1 MEQYERLSRDSP
13 EHVVEEFGLKFM
25 VNLDDYLDTGLF
37 LDHRMLRR
45 EVGELARDKNVLN
58 LFAYTGSFTVHAA
71 AGGARGTTTV
81 DLSQTYLDWAVRN
94 LNANDLGGPQHERF
108 RDDTFQFVRDAIAAG
123 RKWDLVIVDP
133 PTFSNSKRMRG
144 TFDVQRDH
152 AGLLGRIVELVTPG
166 GQMWF
171 STNRRKFAFD
181 GANISPECTVT
192 ETTDQTIPADFSQK
206 RPHRS
211 YRIDVPA

>member
-1 MEQYERLSRDSP
+1 
-13 EHVVEEFGLKFM
+13 
-25 VNLDDYLDTGLF
+25 
-37 LDHRMLRR
+37 
-45 EVGELARDKNVLN
+45 
-58 LFAYTGSFTVHAA
+58 
-71 AGGARGTTTV
+71 
-81 DLSQTYLDWAVRN
+81 
-94 LNANDLGGPQHERF
+94 
-108 RDDTFQFVRDAIAAG
+108 
-123 RKWDLVIVDP
+123 
-133 PTFSNSKRMRG
+133 
-144 TFDVQRDH
+144 
-152 AGLLGRIVELVTPG
+152 LLGRIVELVTPG